1 MLDNLII
8 FKNYSDLNFNFDNNL
23 KIKDSLLF
31 KNCSNFN
38 IIINNKINKIS
49 LINCNNF
56 KLVFTDTISG
66 IDIEKSNEIKIKRNI
81 LQNNNS
87 TYISCF
93 LSSININY
101 QDKSELKNIDIN
113 NENSNI
119 TFN

>member
-8 FKNYSDLNFNFDNNL
+8 FKNCNDLKFNFNNNL

-31 KNCSNFN
+31 NNCSNFN

-56 KLVFTDTISG
+56 KLVFRDTISG
-66 IDIEKSNEIKIKRNI
+66 IDIEKSNEIKIKRNSYH
-81 LQNNNS
+81 NS
-87 TYISCF
+87 NITYISCF
-93 LSSININY
+93 LSTININY
-101 QDKSELKNIDIN
+101 ENESEIRYIDIN